1 MNLFTTLVS
10 KLLNQPAVN
19 KQPSAD
25 IKQAQLKVLADRLRN
40 RSFLTPKVL
49 MGTAM
54 IAGLWWLTNRRE
66 KVNDEERGRSIK

>member
-1 MNLFTTLVS
+1 MNLFNTLLA

-19 KQPSAD
+19 KQPSVD

-40 RSFLTPKVL
+40 RSLITPKVL
-49 MGTAM
+49 MGGAM

-66 KVNDEERGRSIK
+66 KVKEEERGRSIK

>member
-1 MNLFTTLVS
+1 MNLFNTLVS
-10 KLLNQPAVN
+10 KLVKQPAVN

-40 RSFLTPKVL
+40 HSFLTPKVL

-66 KVNDEERGRSIK
+66 KVNEEERGKGIK